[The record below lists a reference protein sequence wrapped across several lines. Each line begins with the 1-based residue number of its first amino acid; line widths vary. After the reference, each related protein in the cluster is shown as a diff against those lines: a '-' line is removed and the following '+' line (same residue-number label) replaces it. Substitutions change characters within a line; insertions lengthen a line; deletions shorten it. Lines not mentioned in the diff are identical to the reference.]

1 MGFAEFPKI
10 FMQREDPH
18 MSKHKPRLFE
28 GAATALITPFRD
40 NGTHID
46 EAAFRALIEAQIDAD
61 IAALVI
67 AGTTGEASTLSEQ
80 EHKNLLRIAVEQA
93 DGRLPIIAGC
103 GSNDTETMLRRSRT
117 AAEIGCRGLLLV
129 TPYYNKATPAGLIRS
144 FSLVAEKVKLPIILY
159 HVPARTGLTV
169 PTAVFAELAKR
180 ENIIAVKEASGSMQ
194 TAMEIMAACGEDLDV
209 YTGNDELTVPTVAM
223 GGAGVISVLSGLL
236 PAGMQMLCRLAR
248 EGEMQAAAM
257 LQLYYLPLIRAL
269 FSEVNPI
276 PVKTALAMCGKCSE
290 EFRLPMC
297 AMSDE
302 NKTTL
307 REILEKYGVS

>member
-1 MGFAEFPKI
+1 
-10 FMQREDPH
+10 
-18 MSKHKPRLFE
+18 MSKNKPRLFE
-28 GAATALITPFRD
+28 GAATALITPFEKGNQR
-40 NGTHID
+40 ID
-46 EAAFRALIEAQIDAD
+46 EKSFRALMEEQINAG

-67 AGTTGEASTLSEQ
+67 AGTTGEASTLSET
-80 EHKNLLRIAVEQA
+80 EHKNLLRIAVEQTE
-93 DGRLPIIAGC
+93 GRVPVIAGC
-103 GSNDTETMLRRSRT
+103 GSNDTEVMLRRSRN
-117 AAEIGCRGLLLV
+117 AAEVGCQGLLLV

-169 PTAVFAELAKR
+169 PIPVFAELAKR
-180 ENIIAVKEASGSMQ
+180 DNIVAVKEASGSIQ
-194 TAMEIMAACGEDLDV
+194 TAMEIMAACGDDLDV
-209 YTGNDELTVPTVAM
+209 YTGCDELTVPTIAM

-236 PAGMQMLCRLAR
+236 PAGMQLLCRLAR
-248 EGEMQAAAM
+248 EGEMEAARA
-257 LQLYYLPLIRAL
+257 LQLYYLPLIHAL

-276 PVKTALAMCGKCSE
+276 PVKTALSLCGKCSE

-307 REILEKYGVS
+307 REILEKYGVG